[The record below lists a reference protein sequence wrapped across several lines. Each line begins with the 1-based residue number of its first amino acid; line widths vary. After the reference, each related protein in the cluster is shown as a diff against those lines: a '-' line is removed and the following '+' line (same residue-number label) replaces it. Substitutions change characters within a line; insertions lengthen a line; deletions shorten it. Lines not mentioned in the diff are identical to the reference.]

1 MPTQRPTSSIKNTIV
16 LMVMLIAA
24 LSLTSAFLIN
34 GWLEVKQ
41 QKLNHETEAKSY
53 ADIIAFNASSSIL
66 LDDPKN
72 EASRLKALE
81 LTQFVENIHV
91 YKIDD
96 FSGELEF
103 FASYNK
109 KGIPPVPAKFTKLE
123 SLIEPKFGESH
134 LELIR
139 PITYDSKI
147 IGYLYLRG
155 SLKALNDRIYN
166 SLYLKIAVLI
176 ASLLVSFM
184 LALKFQRNITAP
196 LEELV
201 QLFKRVANEKDYA
214 VRAPKQTLQELST
227 LSTSFNTMLDR
238 IHSTIEKQQTAET
251 EIRQLNQNLEDKVSQ
266 RTIALKNANSELMN
280 TLEKLHQYQNQLVE
294 NEKMA
299 SLGDMVAGIAH
310 EVNTPIGLGVTA
322 STLLMDRLKEV
333 QNKLADKKLTA
344 QQLNKFLNDGEENLA
359 IIYRNLNRAAELISS
374 FKQVAVDQS
383 SESNREF
390 GVYQLIQEVLLSL
403 RPKLKT
409 KQHEIIVECDETL
422 IIESKPGPLNQI
434 LINLIMN
441 SLIHAFE
448 QTETGQIKI
457 NIKYLSGKLNFVYSD
472 NGKGINDQ
480 LRKRIFDPFVT
491 TKRGEGGSG
500 LGMHLVYNL
509 ITQALAGNISVT
521 SKEGEGIQFDINF
534 PVNVVRMK
542 EIDIK

>member
-409 KQHEIIVECDETL
+409 QQHEIIVECDETL